1 MGRDRKGKTMKISI
15 SQVIMFLAL
24 LTGAFSGPTSFSQDS
39 QVDAEPEASLLAEGS
54 VEPEQLPYIT
64 IEEIRVTAERSAF
77 VLRRQFEE
85 TTRNFIAG
93 YNDVNDVEE
102 FGMSCK
108 KSGTHIQR
116 QVCMPV
122 FYERA
127 LADAAQTAFL
137 TGDFAFVSS
146 SAVAFNERPKFEQ
159 LQNHILQLALE
170 HPDLVDTL
178 LELGKIQAA
187 LEAKKDE
194 CMAKPGF
201 LGIFRLCR

>member
-1 MGRDRKGKTMKISI
+1 MKIDI
-15 SQVIMFLAL
+15 SQVVMVLAL
-24 LTGAFSGPTSFSQDS
+24 VTGAFSGSTSFSQDS
-39 QVDAEPEASLLAEGS
+39 QVDAEPEASPQAEGS

-64 IEEIRVTAERSAF
+64 IEEIRVTAERSPF
-77 VLRRQFEE
+77 LLRRQLEA
-85 TTRNFIAG
+85 TTKSFIAD
-93 YNDVNDVEE
+93 YNDVNDIEE
-102 FGMSCK
+102 FDINCK
-108 KSGTHIQR
+108 RSNWTHTHIQE

-127 LADAAQTAFL
+127 LADAAQSVFIS
-137 TGDFAFVSS
+137 GDFVFADSS
-146 SAVAFNERPKFEQ
+146 TVAFNVRPRFEQ
-159 LQNHILQLALE
+159 LQNHILHLALE
-170 HPDLVDTL
+170 HPGLVDTL

>member
-1 MGRDRKGKTMKISI
+1 MKIRI
-15 SQVIMFLAL
+15 SQVMMVLAL
-24 LTGAFSGPTSFSQDS
+24 LTGAFSSPPSFSQDS
-39 QVDAEPEASLLAEGS
+39 QVDAEPEASLQAEGS
-54 VEPEQLPYIT
+54 IEPEQLPYIT

-77 VLRRQFEE
+77 ALRRQFEV

-93 YNDVNDVEE
+93 YNDVNDIEE
-102 FGMSCK
+102 FDINCK
-108 KSGTHIQR
+108 RSNWTHTHIQK

-127 LADAAQTAFL
+127 LADATQSAFI
-137 TGDFAFVSS
+137 TGDFVFADRSFVVF
-146 SAVAFNERPKFEQ
+146 SARPKFEQ

-178 LELGKIQAA
+178 LELGRIQAA